1 MIISLQIF
9 YILQNISYSKVTT
22 EVIINLCN
30 KYDVVHLIKIIYML
44 L

>member
-1 MIISLQIF
+1 MIISLQIS

-30 KYDVVHLIKIIYML
+30 KYDVVKIIYML